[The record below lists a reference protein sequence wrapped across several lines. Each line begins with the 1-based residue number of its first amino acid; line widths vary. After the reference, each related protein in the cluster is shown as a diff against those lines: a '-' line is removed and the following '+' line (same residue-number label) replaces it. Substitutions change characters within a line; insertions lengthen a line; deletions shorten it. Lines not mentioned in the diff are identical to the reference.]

1 VFLSFAN
8 FYQQFMKY
16 YAKIIRILTKLLKN
30 SKQNKQH
37 NFFVFNKNV
46 ILIFRRLIT
55 IFTQTSMLIYFNS
68 KNYIRIKINALKFTI
83 ATILSQLIYFMK
95 EIN

>member
-1 VFLSFAN
+1 V
-8 FYQQFMKY
+8 KY

-30 SKQNKQH
+30 SKLDKQNDL
-37 NFFVFNKNV
+37 FIFTKNV
-46 ILIFRRLIT
+46 ILAFRKFIT

-68 KNYIRIKINALKFTI
+68 KNYICVKINALKFAI
-83 ATILSQLIYFMK
+83 AIILPQLIYFMK